1 LVVVRPK
8 DRSVEQQLARIA
20 SKNHGVVTRRDL
32 ARAGITG
39 AEIKHRVGVGA
50 LIRVHWGVYRVGHRA
65 PSLESRYLAAVR
77 ACGEEAV
84 LSGRAAGY
92 YLGIL
97 KGGPPPPEV
106 TGPTERRVRG
116 VKTRRS
122 LLDPR
127 DITVV
132 RGIAVTT
139 VPRTLVDLAAVLDED
154 DLVRAYHEADVRYR
168 TTPMLVEGVLERC
181 PTAPGQRKL
190 RRVIWGDIP
199 VLLGRLESRFMDE
212 LRGAGL
218 PLPETNRPAGTK
230 RVDCGW
236 PDHGLTVELLSYRF
250 HRSRYAWEQDH
261 VRRRQARKR
270 GDAFRTY
277 TWYDVFDDPA
287 PMLDELREL
296 LT

>member
-1 LVVVRPK
+1 MSFALRDGLYSGVRASPQAAGAAIRTTQSAPSTATQSAPGAARGAALGSRENRAARKAAGLYPRAWVGPPRSRIAITTGLPLARPGNPRGGEPEELSCFLVVVRPK

-139 VPRTLVDLAAVLDED
+139 VPRTVVDLAAVLDED
-154 DLVRAYHEADVRYR
+154 DLVRAYHEADVRYG
-168 TTPMLVEGVLERC
+168 TTPIQIEVVLERC
-181 PTAPGQRKL
+181 RKAPGAPKL
-190 RRVIWGDIP
+190 RRVI
-199 VLLGRLESRFMDE
+199 
-212 LRGAGL
+212 
-218 PLPETNRPAGTK
+218 
-230 RVDCGW
+230 
-236 PDHGLTVELLSYRF
+236 
-250 HRSRYAWEQDH
+250 
-261 VRRRQARKR
+261 
-270 GDAFRTY
+270 
-277 TWYDVFDDPA
+277 
-287 PMLDELREL
+287 
-296 LT
+296 